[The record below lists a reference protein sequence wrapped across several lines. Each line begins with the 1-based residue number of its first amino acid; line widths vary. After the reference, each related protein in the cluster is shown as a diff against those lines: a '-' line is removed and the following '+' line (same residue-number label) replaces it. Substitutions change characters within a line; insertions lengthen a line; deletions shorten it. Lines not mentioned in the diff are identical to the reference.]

1 MMFKIGE
8 ISQKSAK
15 TTEMNEIGRLY
26 TFLLLYKTMIYT
38 GRAKS
43 SGAMD
48 LAVCFSA
55 SNWNV
60 SSFGNCN
67 TDMFVASPIKY
78 NSSTVTM

>member
-8 ISQKSAK
+8 ISQKSVK

-26 TFLLLYKTMIYT
+26 TFLLLYKTIIYT

>member
-8 ISQKSAK
+8 ISQKSVK

-55 SNWNV
+55 SNWKV

>member
-8 ISQKSAK
+8 ISQKSVK

-48 LAVCFSA
+48 LTVCFSV
-55 SNWNV
+55 SNWNA

-78 NSSTVTM
+78 KSSTVTM

>member
-8 ISQKSAK
+8 MSQKSVK

>member
-8 ISQKSAK
+8 ISQKSVK

-26 TFLLLYKTMIYT
+26 TFLLLYKTKIYT

>member
-8 ISQKSAK
+8 ISQKSVK

-48 LAVCFSA
+48 LAVCFSV
-55 SNWNV
+55 SNWNA

-78 NSSTVTM
+78 KSSTVTM

>member
-1 MMFKIGE
+1 
-8 ISQKSAK
+8 
-15 TTEMNEIGRLY
+15 MNEIGRLY

-55 SNWNV
+55 SSWNV

>member
-8 ISQKSAK
+8 ISQKSVK

-55 SNWNV
+55 SN
-60 SSFGNCN
+60 
-67 TDMFVASPIKY
+67 
-78 NSSTVTM
+78 

>member
-1 MMFKIGE
+1 MMFKIGG
-8 ISQKSAK
+8 ISQKSVK